1 MAYLS
6 HIYNY
11 SSWDYAAMWICM
23 WLNVITILTETMRYW
38 LTPGEYQKCLEAE
51 RKDSLMCLNTVS
63 VLEGASSPVDRLCVF
78 FDNSEIWLIRN
89 VASITDRRHVCGFY
103 CVHRLFPGQQNGG
116 GVWGVVAYVHKGS
129 GRQAAALDLLAAS
142 SRPSVSSLLS
152 LFCTGFKNVTGYSWT
167 ASSNENDA
175 SWKASGPW
183 TQPSCL
189 YM

>member
-1 MAYLS
+1 
-6 HIYNY
+6 
-11 SSWDYAAMWICM
+11 
-23 WLNVITILTETMRYW
+23 
-38 LTPGEYQKCLEAE
+38 
-51 RKDSLMCLNTVS
+51 
-63 VLEGASSPVDRLCVF
+63 
-78 FDNSEIWLIRN
+78 
-89 VASITDRRHVCGFY
+89 
-103 CVHRLFPGQQNGG
+103 
-116 GVWGVVAYVHKGS
+116 VVAYVHKGS

-152 LFCTGFKNVTGYSWT
+152 LFCTSFKNVTGYSWMASSNENDASWK